1 MIPSGPEVPRFE
13 RRLFDPARRI
23 SRIGTGSLGGK
34 AAGLVIAARI
44 LEERRAD
51 LEVPGLPLDVPALCA
66 VATSVFDAFL
76 DRNGL
81 RPVVGDEPSDEVIAL
96 AFQKATLPAEWLGDL
111 RAAAE
116 DARVPLA
123 CRSSSALE
131 DALGRPFAGVYGTK
145 MIPGNQPDVSGRF
158 KALVDAVKFVF
169 ASTFFH
175 EARAY
180 RHAAGELPRPE
191 KMAVVIQEVV
201 GRRHGNRFYPDL
213 SGVARSY
220 NFYPVGPAEP
230 RDGVVD
236 LALGLGKTIVDGGAC
251 WSFSPAH
258 PKLPPPVGSV
268 RDLMDVTQSRFWAV
282 NVGPP
287 PPYDPMTETEYL
299 VHSPL
304 AEAGADGT
312 LRYAAS
318 TYDGGSDRLVPG
330 TGRAGPRVLDFA
342 PILAWNELPLV
353 PALRRLLAVCEEE
366 LAAPVEIEF
375 AVSLPPAGPVRL
387 GFLQVRPLL
396 VHQEAVSVTV
406 ADLESP
412 SSVVASSAAMGNGR
426 HEVRDVVYVVPETFE
441 ARLTLAIAAE
451 IEPLNR
457 SLVDKARP
465 YLLVGFGRWGS
476 ADPWLGIP
484 VRWDQISGARGIVEA
499 TLAQMN
505 PEPSQGSHFFHN
517 LTSFSVLYF
526 TVPHD
531 TGRGVDW
538 GWLARQEVV
547 ARTEHVRHVRTETP
561 LVLRVDGRSR
571 RGVACPPG
579 RGEGTPH
586 EGA

>member
-1 MIPSGPEVPRFE
+1 VSPAGEDVPPFA
-13 RRLFDPARRI
+13 RRLFDPERRI
-23 SRIGTGSLGGK
+23 TRIGTGSLGGK
-34 AAGLVIAARI
+34 ARGLVTAARI
-44 LEERRAD
+44 LDERRSE
-51 LEVPGLPLDVPALCA
+51 LEVPGLSLDVPALCV

-81 RPVVGDEPSDEVIAL
+81 RPLLAEEPSDEVISL

-111 RAAAE
+111 RALAE
-116 DARVPLA
+116 DAHIPLA
-123 CRSSSALE
+123 SRSSSALE

-145 MIPGNQPDVSGRF
+145 MIPGNQPDVAGRF
-158 KALVDAVKFVF
+158 KSLIDAVKFVF

-180 RHAAGELPRPE
+180 RRAAGELPEPE
-191 KMAVVIQEVV
+191 RMAVVIQEVV
-201 GRRHGNRFYPDL
+201 GRRHGDRFYPDL

-230 RDGVVD
+230 SEGVVD

-258 PKLPPPVGSV
+258 PKLPPPVGAV
-268 RDLMDVTQSRFWAV
+268 RDLLDVTQARFWAV

-287 PPYDPMTETEYL
+287 PPYDPMAEAEYL
-299 VHSPL
+299 VHLHL
-304 AEAGADGT
+304 AEAEADGT
-312 LRYAAS
+312 LRHAAS
-318 TYDGGSDRLVPG
+318 TYDGESDRLVPG
-330 TGRAGPRVLDFA
+330 TGRRGPRVLDFA

-353 PALRRLLAVCEEE
+353 PALRRLLAVSEEV
-366 LAAPVEIEF
+366 LGAPVEIEF
-375 AVSLPPAGPVRL
+375 AVSVPPGRPARL

-396 VHQEAVSVTV
+396 VSRDAVTV
-406 ADLESP
+406 TPEDLASP

-426 HEVRDVVYVVPETFE
+426 QEVRDVVYVVPETFE
-441 ARLTLAIAAE
+441 ARLTPAIATE
-451 IEPLNR
+451 IEGLNR
-457 SLVDKARP
+457 SLGDEARP

-499 TLAQMN
+499 TLPQMN

-526 TVPHD
+526 TVPLHA
-531 TGRGVDW
+531 GRGVDW

-571 RGVACPPG
+571 RGVARPRG
-579 RGEGTPH
+579 RE
-586 EGA
+586 EGARPEDE